1 MPEITF
7 IFKTNINTSIQ
18 YGKLILDN
26 ISDEHIGCDNIVKP
40 YIYNAI
46 NSYLTN
52 HSLPTLKTVEIGI
65 LGLSNVYCSSDEPKM
80 NMFQLYIDCKRK
92 NNIYYYNGEQG
103 QMSFTYKTDMVDD
116 YMIN

>member
-7 IFKTNINTSIQ
+7 IFKTNINPSIQ
-18 YGKLILDN
+18 YGKLILN
-26 ISDEHIGCDNIVKP
+26 YINDEHAGVDNIVKP

-103 QMSFTYKTDMVDD
+103 EIKFTYKTNMIDD
-116 YMIN
+116 DMIN

>member
-7 IFKTNINTSIQ
+7 IFKTNINPSIQ
-18 YGKLILDN
+18 YGKLILNDIN
-26 ISDEHIGCDNIVKP
+26 DEHAGVDNIVKP

-103 QMSFTYKTDMVDD
+103 EIKFTYKTNMIDD
-116 YMIN
+116 DMIN

>member
-7 IFKTNINTSIQ
+7 IFKTDINPSIQ
-18 YGKLILDN
+18 YGKLILN
-26 ISDEHIGCDNIVKP
+26 YIIDEHAGIDNIVKP

-65 LGLSNVYCSSDEPKM
+65 LGLINDWCSSDEPNM
-80 NMFQLYIDCKRK
+80 NMFQLYIDC
-92 NNIYYYNGEQG
+92 NNNNKIYYYNGEQG
-103 QMSFTYKTDMVDD
+103 EMKFT